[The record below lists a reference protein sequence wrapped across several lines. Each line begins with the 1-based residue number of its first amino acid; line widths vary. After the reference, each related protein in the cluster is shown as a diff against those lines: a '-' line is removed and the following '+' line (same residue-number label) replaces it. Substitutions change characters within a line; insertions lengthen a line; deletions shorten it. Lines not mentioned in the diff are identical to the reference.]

1 MSKDST
7 NEAKQVATG
16 VLVSWAEM
24 TIAQKKEDLTAR
36 LTNEIA
42 ITSSS
47 WVKTRD
53 TLYITLLG
61 YANDYMIN
69 KINSWIS

>member
-1 MSKDST
+1 MA

-24 TIAQKKEDLTAR
+24 TIAQKKDDLTAR
-36 LTNEIA
+36 LNKEISE
-42 ITSSS
+42 TSSS

-53 TLYITLLG
+53 TLYLTLLS
-61 YANDYMIN
+61 YANDYILN
-69 KINSWIS
+69 KVNSWIS